1 MLNIVVAALAGAAAA
16 VGVLA
21 GVLSH
26 EQQDNDFNLL
36 KGGESMFYEALGA
49 AASVAGVLVGA
60 FVAGVEAGLDFSEE
74 E

>member
-1 MLNIVVAALAGAAAA
+1 
-16 VGVLA
+16 
-21 GVLSH
+21 
-26 EQQDNDFNLL
+26 
-36 KGGESMFYEALGA
+36 MFYEALGA